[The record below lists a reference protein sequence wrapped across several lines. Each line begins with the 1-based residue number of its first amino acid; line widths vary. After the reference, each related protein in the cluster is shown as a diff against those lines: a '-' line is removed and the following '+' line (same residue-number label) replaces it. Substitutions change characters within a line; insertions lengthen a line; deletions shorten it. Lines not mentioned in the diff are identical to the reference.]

1 MSIYLAIL
9 ILFALAA
16 ACLLVLALYLVPV
29 EIIGTI
35 EKRDGIESRFSV
47 SWGVFTC
54 RFVLAEEQG
63 LDLYFGKR
71 HLYHRFIDGGT
82 RKEASQV
89 GKDEASPRLPLS
101 QLIDAWPHIQK
112 LFLRILRCV
121 TFRRLSCDLQ
131 FGLASPV
138 ETGIAYGY
146 LWAFKGLLTPFPRV
160 QLSMTPVF
168 DRRMLV
174 CSGMAHL
181 AVERPL
187 VVLFAVATVM
197 TRKPVRRLMAAGGN
211 A

>member
-1 MSIYLAIL
+1 MLIYLAIL

>member
-1 MSIYLAIL
+1 MLIYLAIL

-112 LFLRILRCV
+112 PFLRILRCV